1 MNIYFK
7 RAYFYLNE
15 YRARARMHAYTSSV
29 SVIEF

>member
-15 YRARARMHAYTSSV
+15 ISRPRAHARIHILDT
-29 SVIEF
+29 FP